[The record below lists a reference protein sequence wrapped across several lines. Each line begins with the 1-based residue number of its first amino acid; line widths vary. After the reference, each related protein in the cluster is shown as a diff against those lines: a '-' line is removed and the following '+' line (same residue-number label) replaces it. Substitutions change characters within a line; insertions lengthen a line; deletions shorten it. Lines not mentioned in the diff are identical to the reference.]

1 MNWWE
6 SLFRTAET
14 KCVYRIYLRKL
25 LRQQLEIQCSYKK
38 KKSEM
43 VKQILRE
50 LGFART
56 GSGSHIWAGFRIIS
70 VETWLTWKSLKR
82 LRKNRNFL
90 S

>member
-38 KKSEM
+38 SEL
-43 VKQILRE
+43 VEKILRK

-56 GSGSHIWAGFRIIS
+56 GSESHIWAGLRIIS
-70 VETWLTWKSLKR
+70 VETWLTWKSLNR
-82 LRKNRNFL
+82 LCKNRNFL